1 MLEHDLVR
9 AAQDLA
15 GSDAVE
21 EVFRRLEAE
30 YVQGWK
36 NTAPEN
42 QNHREHCFRMV
53 LALTA
58 LRSELKTLA
67 DSERVKA
74 WNRRNL
80 AADTTLR

>member
-9 AAQDLA
+9 AAQDIA
-15 GSDAVE
+15 SSEAID
-21 EVFRRLEAE
+21 EVFRRLEDE
-30 YVQGWK
+30 YTRAWK
-36 NTAPEN
+36 ASPPSNLD
-42 QNHREHCFRMV
+42 QREQSYRMV
-53 LALTA
+53 LALNA
-58 LRSELKTLA
+58 LRTELKSLA